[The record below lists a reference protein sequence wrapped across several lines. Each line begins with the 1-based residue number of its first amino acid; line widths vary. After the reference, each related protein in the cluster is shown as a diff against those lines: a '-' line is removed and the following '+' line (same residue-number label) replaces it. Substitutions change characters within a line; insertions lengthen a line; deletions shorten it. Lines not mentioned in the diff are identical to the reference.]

1 MAENTDCIDILVVLF
16 LRMYHL
22 NFKRNVKFM
31 AERENINM
39 ADSLCMHVCVCATYK
54 GGMAA

>member
-1 MAENTDCIDILVVLF
+1 
-16 LRMYHL
+16 
-22 NFKRNVKFM
+22 M